1 MMAYFFIGIALVL
14 LGGCGGNGE
23 DPVLARVGDTEITAA
38 QLRHFEE
45 RLPKKLKSKKTGVEK
60 YQGYLQDIIDKE
72 LLIREARQRRLHEDK
87 ALRQKLA
94 REKREHMLNVYLKRE
109 VYDKVTITD
118 EELKDHQLA
127 TERDRAV
134 KVRRVVVASQ
144 SEAEEIIQALRAGA
158 DFGDFAGR
166 SLLESTLLEGG
177 KYLIKDNMYPPIL
190 KDRVFP
196 LAVGEVSEPVEFN
209 EQYGVYQVVDAS
221 PVGLESV
228 RDLLTDELLKEKIP
242 PMLEALVN
250 RLRAEMDFSVN
261 DDAIERLAEGLEGGK
276 TPTETERQD
285 VLYQQ
290 RDGHFTAGEFV
301 DYAEE
306 IKVDLGVDTAKRAS
320 WFANKVIVPRILLLW
335 GINATDIENEAMI
348 VSRSKRQ
355 EEAQL
360 LVAMQ
365 REAVADILVDESEAH
380 QFYDQHPR
388 FFRPLEAMTVQEIL
402 LRSQEEAVALLE
414 RIAHGEDLE
423 DLAEEHTLRRQGK
436 GQKGIF
442 HIHTFDKR
450 HAALLEAAQA
460 GQVGDLIGPV
470 EVEVAAEEIVDADPL
485 RAGSR
490 FYSLFKIMESTI
502 GAGLE
507 PFAKVEKRA
516 RALVRQ
522 VKRDRAFH
530 QFLLDLRYRNKSQI
544 EVFGDRLKNLVAESR
559 I

>member
-1 MMAYFFIGIALVL
+1 MMAYFFWGIALVF

-23 DPVLARVGDTEITAA
+23 DPVLARVGDSEITAA
-38 QLRHFEE
+38 QLRHFEK

-144 SEAEEIIQALRAGA
+144 SEAEEIIRALRAGA

-190 KDRVFP
+190 KDQVFP

-209 EQYGVYQVVDAS
+209 EQYGVYQVIDAS

-228 RDLLTDELLKEKIP
+228 RNLLRDELLKEKIP

-261 DDAIERLAEGLEGGK
+261 DDAIERLVERLEGGK
-276 TPTETERQD
+276 TLTETERQD

-301 DYAEE
+301 HYAEE
-306 IKVDLGVDTAKRAS
+306 IKVNLGVDTAKRVS
-320 WFANKVIVPRILLLW
+320 WFANKVIVPRVLLLW
-335 GINATDIENEAMI
+335 GANATDIENEAMI
-348 VSRSKRQ
+348 VSRSRQQ

-360 LVAMQ
+360 LMAMH
-365 REAVADILVDESEAH
+365 REAVANILVDESEAH
-380 QFYDQHPR
+380 QFYDQYPR

-485 RAGSR
+485 GAGSR

-502 GAGLE
+502 GAELE

-516 RALVRQ
+516 RALVRE

-544 EVFGDRLKNLVAESR
+544 EVFEDRLENLVAESR

>member
-1 MMAYFFIGIALVL
+1 
-14 LGGCGGNGE
+14 
-23 DPVLARVGDTEITAA
+23 
-38 QLRHFEE
+38 
-45 RLPKKLKSKKTGVEK
+45 
-60 YQGYLQDIIDKE
+60 
-72 LLIREARQRRLHEDK
+72 
-87 ALRQKLA
+87 
-94 REKREHMLNVYLKRE
+94 MLNVYLKRE

-144 SEAEEIIQALRAGA
+144 SEAEEIIRALRAGA

-190 KDRVFP
+190 KDQVFP

-209 EQYGVYQVVDAS
+209 EQYGVYQVIDAS

-228 RDLLTDELLKEKIP
+228 RDLLRDELLKEKIP

-250 RLRAEMDFSVN
+250 RLRAEMDFSAN
-261 DDAIERLAEGLEGGK
+261 DDAIERLAERLEDGK
-276 TPTETERQD
+276 TLTETERQD

-306 IKVDLGVDTAKRAS
+306 IKVNLGVDTAKRVS
-320 WFANKVIVPRILLLW
+320 WFANKVIVPRMLLLW
-335 GINATDIENEAMI
+335 GANATDIENEAMI
-348 VSRSKRQ
+348 VSRSRQQ

-360 LVAMQ
+360 LMAMH

-380 QFYDQHPR
+380 QFYSQHPR

-450 HAALLEAAQA
+450 HAALLKAAQA

-485 RAGSR
+485 GAGSR

-502 GAGLE
+502 GAELE

-544 EVFGDRLKNLVAESR
+544 EVFEDRLENLVAESR

>member
-1 MMAYFFIGIALVL
+1 MMAYFFLGIALVV

-94 REKREHMLNVYLKRE
+94 REKREHMLNIYLKRE

-190 KDRVFP
+190 KDQVFP

-209 EQYGVYQVVDAS
+209 EQYGVYQVIDAS

-228 RDLLTDELLKEKIP
+228 RDLLTAELLKEKIP
-242 PMLEALVN
+242 PRLEALVN

-261 DDAIERLAEGLEGGK
+261 DDAIERLVERLEGGK
-276 TPTETERQD
+276 TLTETERQD

-306 IKVDLGVDTAKRAS
+306 IKVDLGVDTAKRVS
-320 WFANKVIVPRILLLW
+320 WFANKVIVPRVLLLW
-335 GINATDIENEAMI
+335 GVNATDIENEAMI
-348 VSRSKRQ
+348 VSRSRRQ

-360 LVAMQ
+360 LVAMH
-365 REAVADILVDESEAH
+365 REAVVDILVDESEAH
-380 QFYDQHPR
+380 QFYNQYPR

-402 LRSQEEAVALLE
+402 LRSQEEAGALLE
-414 RIAHGEDLE
+414 QIAHGEDLA

-450 HAALLEAAQA
+450 HAALLKAAQA
-460 GQVGDLIGPV
+460 GQVGDLMGPV

-485 RAGSR
+485 GAGSR

-502 GAGLE
+502 GAELE

-544 EVFGDRLKNLVAESR
+544 EVFGDRLENLVAESR

>member
-1 MMAYFFIGIALVL
+1 MMAYFFLGIALVF

-23 DPVLARVGDTEITAA
+23 DPVLARVGDSEITAA
-38 QLRHFEE
+38 QLRHFEK

-87 ALRQKLA
+87 VLRQKLA

-144 SEAEEIIQALRAGA
+144 SEAEEIIRALRAGA

-190 KDRVFP
+190 KDQVFP

-209 EQYGVYQVVDAS
+209 EQYGVYQVVDDS

-228 RDLLTDELLKEKIP
+228 RDLLRDELLKEKIP

-261 DDAIERLAEGLEGGK
+261 DDAIERLAERLEGGK
-276 TPTETERQD
+276 TLTETERQD

-306 IKVDLGVDTAKRAS
+306 IKVNLGVDTAKRVS
-320 WFANKVIVPRILLLW
+320 WFANKVIVPRMLLLW
-335 GINATDIENEAMI
+335 GANATDIENEAMI
-348 VSRSKRQ
+348 VSRSRQQ

-360 LVAMQ
+360 LMAMH
-365 REAVADILVDESEAH
+365 RKAVADILVDESEAH
-380 QFYDQHPR
+380 QFYSQHPR

-485 RAGSR
+485 GAGSR

-502 GAGLE
+502 GAELE

-544 EVFGDRLKNLVAESR
+544 EVFEDRLENLVAESR

>member
-1 MMAYFFIGIALVL
+1 MTYFFLGIALVL

-23 DPVLARVGDTEITAA
+23 DPVLAKVGDTEITAV

-45 RLPKKLKSKKTGVEK
+45 RLAKKLKSKKTGVEK

-144 SEAEEIIQALRAGA
+144 SEAAEIIQALRAGA

-166 SLLESTLLEGG
+166 TLLESTLLEGG

-190 KDRVFP
+190 KDQVFP

-209 EQYGVYQVVDAS
+209 EQYGVYQVIDAS

-228 RDLLTDELLKEKIP
+228 RDLLTAELFKEKIP

-261 DDAIERLAEGLEGGK
+261 DDAIERLVERLEGGK
-276 TPTETERQD
+276 TLTETERQD

-306 IKVDLGVDTAKRAS
+306 IKVDLGVDTAKRVS
-320 WFANKVIVPRILLLW
+320 WFANKVIVPRVLLLW
-335 GINATDIENEAMI
+335 GVNATDIENEAMI
-348 VSRSKRQ
+348 VSRSRRQ

-360 LVAMQ
+360 LVAMH
-365 REAVADILVDESEAH
+365 REAVAHILVDESEAR
-380 QFYDQHPR
+380 QFYNQYPR

-414 RIAHGEDLE
+414 RIALGEDLA

-485 RAGSR
+485 GAGSR

-502 GAGLE
+502 GAELE

-544 EVFGDRLKNLVAESR
+544 EVFEDRLKNLVAESR

>member
-1 MMAYFFIGIALVL
+1 MMAYFFWGIALVV

-23 DPVLARVGDTEITAA
+23 DPVLARVGDTEITAV

-94 REKREHMLNVYLKRE
+94 REQREYMLNIYLKRE

-190 KDRVFP
+190 KDQVFP

-209 EQYGVYQVVDAS
+209 EQYGVYQVIDAS

-228 RDLLTDELLKEKIP
+228 RDLLTAELLKEKIP

-261 DDAIERLAEGLEGGK
+261 DDAIERLVERLEGGK
-276 TPTETERQD
+276 TLTETERQD

-306 IKVDLGVDTAKRAS
+306 IKVDLGVDTAKRVS
-320 WFANKVIVPRILLLW
+320 WFANKVIVPRVLLLW
-335 GINATDIENEAMI
+335 GVNATDIENEAMI
-348 VSRSKRQ
+348 VSRSRRL

-360 LVAMQ
+360 LVAMH
-365 REAVADILVDESEAH
+365 REAVANILVDESEAH
-380 QFYDQHPR
+380 QFYDQYPR

-402 LRSQEEAVALLE
+402 LRSQEEAGALLE
-414 RIAHGEDLE
+414 QIAHGEDLA

-485 RAGSR
+485 GAGSR

-502 GAGLE
+502 GAELE

-544 EVFGDRLKNLVAESR
+544 EVFEDRLKNLVAEST

>member
-1 MMAYFFIGIALVL
+1 MMAYFFWGIALVV

-23 DPVLARVGDTEITAA
+23 DPVLARVGDTEITAV

-94 REKREHMLNVYLKRE
+94 REQREHMLNIYLKRE

-158 DFGDFAGR
+158 DFDDFAGR

-190 KDRVFP
+190 KDQVFP

-209 EQYGVYQVVDAS
+209 EQYGVYQVIDAS

-228 RDLLTDELLKEKIP
+228 RDLLTAELLKKKIP

-261 DDAIERLAEGLEGGK
+261 DDAIERLVERLEGGK
-276 TPTETERQD
+276 TLTETERQD

-306 IKVDLGVDTAKRAS
+306 IKVDLGVDTAKKVS
-320 WFANKVIVPRILLLW
+320 WFANKVIVPRVLLLW
-335 GINATDIENEAMI
+335 GVNATDIENEAMI
-348 VSRSKRQ
+348 VSRSRRL

-360 LVAMQ
+360 LVAMH

-380 QFYDQHPR
+380 QFYDQYPR

-402 LRSQEEAVALLE
+402 LRSQEEAGALLE
-414 RIAHGEDLE
+414 QIAHGEDLA

-485 RAGSR
+485 GAGSR

-502 GAGLE
+502 GAELE

-544 EVFGDRLKNLVAESR
+544 EVFEDRLKNLVAESR

>member
-1 MMAYFFIGIALVL
+1 MAYFFWGIALVL

-94 REKREHMLNVYLKRE
+94 REKREHMLNIYLKRE
-109 VYDKVTITD
+109 VYDKVAITD

-158 DFGDFAGR
+158 DFDDFAGHT
-166 SLLESTLLEGG
+166 LLESTLLEGG
-177 KYLIKDNMYPPIL
+177 KYLIKDNMYPPVL
-190 KDRVFP
+190 KDQVFP

-228 RDLLTDELLKEKIP
+228 RDLLTAELLKEKIP

-261 DDAIERLAEGLEGGK
+261 DDAIERLVERLEGGK
-276 TPTETERQD
+276 TLTEAERQD

-306 IKVDLGVDTAKRAS
+306 IKVDLGVDTAKRVS
-320 WFANKVIVPRILLLW
+320 WFANKVIVPRVLLLW
-335 GINATDIENEAMI
+335 GVNATDIENEAMI
-348 VSRSKRQ
+348 VSRSRRQ

-360 LVAMQ
+360 LVAMH

-380 QFYDQHPR
+380 QFYNQYPR

-414 RIAHGEDLE
+414 RIALGEDLA

-485 RAGSR
+485 GAGSR

-502 GAGLE
+502 GAELE

-544 EVFGDRLKNLVAESR
+544 EVFEDRLKNLVAESR

>member
-1 MMAYFFIGIALVL
+1 MAYFFLGIALVL

-144 SEAEEIIQALRAGA
+144 SEAAEIIQALRAGA
-158 DFGDFAGR
+158 DFDDFAGR
-166 SLLESTLLEGG
+166 TLLEATLLEGG

-190 KDRVFP
+190 KDQVFP

-228 RDLLTDELLKEKIP
+228 RDLLTAELFKEKIP

-261 DDAIERLAEGLEGGK
+261 DDAIERLVERLEGGK
-276 TPTETERQD
+276 TLTETERQD

-306 IKVDLGVDTAKRAS
+306 IKVDLGVDTAKRVS
-320 WFANKVIVPRILLLW
+320 WFANKVIVPRVLLLW
-335 GINATDIENEAMI
+335 GVNATDSENEAMI
-348 VSRSKRQ
+348 VSRSRRQ

-360 LVAMQ
+360 LVAMH
-365 REAVADILVDESEAH
+365 REAVADILVDESEAR
-380 QFYDQHPR
+380 QFYNQYPR

-414 RIAHGEDLE
+414 RIALGEDLA

-450 HAALLEAAQA
+450 HAALLEAAQV

-485 RAGSR
+485 GAGSR

-502 GAGLE
+502 GAELE

-544 EVFGDRLKNLVAESR
+544 EVFEDRLKNLVAESR

>member
-1 MMAYFFIGIALVL
+1 MMAYFFLGIALVL

-60 YQGYLQDIIDKE
+60 SQGYLQDIIDKE

-158 DFGDFAGR
+158 DFGDFAER

-190 KDRVFP
+190 KDQVFP

-228 RDLLTDELLKEKIP
+228 RDLLTAELLKEKIP

-261 DDAIERLAEGLEGGK
+261 DDAIERLVERLEGGK
-276 TPTETERQD
+276 TLTEAERQD

-290 RDGHFTAGEFV
+290 RDGHFTAGKFV

-306 IKVDLGVDTAKRAS
+306 IKVDLGVDTAKRVS
-320 WFANKVIVPRILLLW
+320 WFADKVIVPRVLLLW
-335 GINATDIENEAMI
+335 GVNATDIENEAMI
-348 VSRSKRQ
+348 VSRSRRQ

-360 LVAMQ
+360 LVAMH

-380 QFYDQHPR
+380 QFYNQYPR

-414 RIAHGEDLE
+414 RIALGEDLE

-485 RAGSR
+485 GGGSR

-502 GAGLE
+502 GAELE

-544 EVFGDRLKNLVAESR
+544 EVFEDRLKNLVAESR